1 MDAGLLGEAAQF
13 ALDTGSVPFPAWN
26 LVAFRFGEK
35 NLLRD
40 QGVELPVRLSSQI
53 IYMIIRIYI

>member
-40 QGVELPVRLSSQI
+40 QGVELPVRLSSHW
-53 IYMIIRIYI
+53 